1 MKGIFGFL
9 AGSGNAEKPLH
20 QRSSAGA
27 TNLHNFIANLAQR
40 GQLPTAVRI
49 QSAKFELSATSLD
62 GCPKSD
68 LPEFAFIGRS
78 NVGKSS
84 LLNMLSNQS
93 GLARVSKTPGRT
105 REINFFTLNGSWA
118 LVDLPGYGF
127 AKASQSDR
135 ERFNEFVSDY
145 LVLRENLC
153 CAFVLID
160 SRHEP
165 QQIDQDFVRWLV
177 DNQIPFALTFTKADK
192 IKPGAAKKN
201 IARFKEAMAEWSEG
215 EPPTFVTSSKTRDGR
230 KEVLAFIEE
239 AIST

>member
-1 MKGIFGFL
+1 M
-9 AGSGNAEKPLH
+9 H
-20 QRSSAGA
+20 SS
-27 TNLHNFIANLAQR
+27 H
-40 GQLPTAVRI
+40 VRI
-49 QSAKFELSATSLD
+49 QTAKFELSATSLD
-62 GCPKSD
+62 ACPPSK

-84 LLNMLSNQS
+84 LLNILSNQS

-105 REINFFTLNGSWA
+105 REINFFTINGSWS

-127 AKASQSDR
+127 AKASAADR

-160 SRHEP
+160 SRHPP

-177 DNQIPFALTFTKADK
+177 DNQIPFALVFTKTDK
-192 IKPGAAKKN
+192 VKAGAVKKN
-201 IARFKEAMAEWSEG
+201 IGLFKEAMAEWSEG
-215 EPPTFVTSSKTRDGR
+215 EAPVFTTSAKTRDGR
-230 KEVLAFIEE
+230 RELLKFIGE
-239 AIST
+239 AIS